1 MIEGTGW
8 ETEMKNDPKKILE
21 FVDSNLPL
29 GRMGTPEE
37 VADLVVFLS
46 SERSSL
52 INGVSILADGSETP
66 IF

>member
-1 MIEGTGW
+1 
-8 ETEMKNDPKKILE
+8 
-21 FVDSNLPL
+21 
-29 GRMGTPEE
+29 MGTPEE